1 MRSQKSTTMPA
12 GTTATGQGAT
22 PASTTN
28 TATPTGTMLPGTT
41 FTDATPDTN
50 SGGGNQGVL
59 LGSSS
64 EAGGVSWLA
73 SMATG
78 DVSATPG
85 PVVASVH
92 LVAPLVTALALLCLH
107 LQLFGKGM

>member
-1 MRSQKSTTMPA
+1 MVFPGHLLRSRAQPEVDDDEHSYTD
-12 GTTATGQGAT
+12 GDH
-22 PASTTN
+22 AS
-28 TATPTGTMLPGTT
+28 GTT

-50 SGGGNQGVL
+50 SGLGIEGGNQGVL

-78 DVSATPG
+78 DVSATPD

-92 LVAPLVTALALLCLH
+92 LVAPLVTALLCLH
-107 LQLFGKGM
+107 MQLFGKGM